1 MPLNLGRRILNDLVL
16 NEVIALPVDKVAHY
30 GLICCRSHF
39 IMNTSSTKDTMT
51 VSIHLTR
58 EEAEAYLAALD
69 RATDNPFIQDDDECA
84 PLFTLSGH
92 LEGALYNTS
101 TSN

>member
-1 MPLNLGRRILNDLVL
+1 
-16 NEVIALPVDKVAHY
+16 
-30 GLICCRSHF
+30 
-39 IMNTSSTKDTMT
+39 MNTSSTKDTMT
-51 VSIHLTR
+51 VSIHLPR

-69 RATDNPFIQDDDECA
+69 RATDNPFIQDDDECG

-92 LEGALYNTS
+92 IEGALYNTS

>member
-1 MPLNLGRRILNDLVL
+1 
-16 NEVIALPVDKVAHY
+16 
-30 GLICCRSHF
+30 
-39 IMNTSSTKDTMT
+39 MT

-58 EEAEAYLAALD
+58 EEAEAYLAAID

>member
-1 MPLNLGRRILNDLVL
+1 MFNQ
-16 NEVIALPVDKVAHY
+16 
-30 GLICCRSHF
+30 
-39 IMNTSSTKDTMT
+39 DTMT

-58 EEAEAYLAALD
+58 EEAEAYLAALE
-69 RATDNPFIQDDDECA
+69 RATDNPFIQDDDECG